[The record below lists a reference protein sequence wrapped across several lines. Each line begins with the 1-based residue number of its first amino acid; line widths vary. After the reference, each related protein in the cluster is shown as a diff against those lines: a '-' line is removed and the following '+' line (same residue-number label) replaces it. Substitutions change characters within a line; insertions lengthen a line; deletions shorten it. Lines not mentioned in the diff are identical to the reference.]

1 MDADMQEFGKC
12 SFKVDQKIEKLF
24 VIAHKTTRS
33 HLEAITTKKL
43 KSTLDLNNISLT
55 AFARGMLF
63 PEKVLEAPPYL
74 PGATG
79 YRQM

>member
-43 KSTLDLNNISLT
+43 KSILHLNNIVLQHLQGGC
-55 AFARGMLF
+55 FFLK
-63 PEKVLEAPPYL
+63 KVLEAPPTL
-74 PGATG
+74 PGATD